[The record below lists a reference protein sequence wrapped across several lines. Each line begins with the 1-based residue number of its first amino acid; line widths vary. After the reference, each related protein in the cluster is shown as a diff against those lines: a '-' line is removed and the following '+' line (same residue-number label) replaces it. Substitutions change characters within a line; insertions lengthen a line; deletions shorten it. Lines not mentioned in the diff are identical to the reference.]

1 MGYDVSMALAP
12 KDLVPGARVL
22 GLSASGPVALETVR
36 ILDGV
41 VEVSFRDS
49 AGRLQQRLLYPED
62 LQQLDR
68 QGEKRWPM
76 TASASDFRL
85 AAEARRLRLAHV
97 FDPMMAVHTSLVEP
111 LPHQIEAV
119 YGHLLQRRPLRFLLA
134 DDPGAGKTI
143 MTGLY
148 MRELLLRGDLEQALV
163 IAPGALVEQW
173 QDELDTK
180 FHLAFEIF
188 SRERVELSRSGNP
201 FLEGPY
207 WIARLD
213 QIARNE
219 EYQEKLAAVD
229 WDLVV
234 VDEAH
239 KLSAT
244 FFGRELKKT
253 QRYRLGEKL
262 SQHTRNFLLLTA
274 TPHRGK
280 EEDFR
285 LFMALLDPDR
295 FEGRPRSGA
304 PPVDAA
310 DLMLRRVKEDL
321 VRFDGTPLF
330 PERKAYTVE
339 YTLSEAER
347 QLYEAVTTYV
357 REEMNRAEKL
367 DKRRGNT
374 VGFALALLQ
383 RRLASSPQ
391 AIHRSLVRRL
401 KRRRD
406 LLERLERG
414 ESMPQPVALNE
425 EDLLERYEYA
435 YPDEDAAPEF
445 EVLATTAQT
454 KHELELE
461 IKSLEQLENLAGRV
475 LQGGQDRK
483 WQELARLM
491 GTQEIRGRKLV
502 IFTEH
507 RDTLDYLRDRLHTF
521 LGNPDALVTIHGG
534 MRREERQL
542 AQAEFSFNKDVLV
555 LLATDAA
562 GEGIN
567 LQQAHLLINYDIPWN
582 PNRLEQRFGRIHRIG
597 QTEVCHMWNLVARGT
612 REGDVFALLL
622 RKLERAAGALGG
634 RVFDVLGTA
643 FSETPLHELL
653 IQAIRYG
660 ESPEVR
666 ARLEQVIEGAVDVG
680 RLQRLVARDALA
692 TEVLSQKQLARLRSE
707 MERAEAARLQPHYVA
722 SFFREAFE
730 RLGGTIQ
737 PREPGRYEITYVPPL
752 LRTRPQGS
760 RQKVLRKYERVT
772 FDKRRVLVP
781 GRPVAEFIAPG
792 HPLFDATVLA
802 VEGTF
807 GEALQQGTVLVD
819 PEAREPRLL
828 GAFEHDV
835 RNGNDEIISRRMLY
849 VEADD
854 DGQPQKAGPAPYL
867 DYREPHPEER
877 EKGLHLLETTRVEEL
892 LSRCE
897 TFVLTTEA
905 KNHVETVRRHRE
917 EQLDKTLRAVK
928 ERLLSEIYYWD
939 GEAHRLGE
947 LAKKGKKNAA
957 ANAEKARR
965 RAEEL
970 RTRLR
975 RREREIEETRRI
987 FAGRPFLSLAAWVVP
1002 PLLQEPDGAADNRDA
1017 IDRIAVQAVLAQER
1031 ALGNQPREMPH
1042 GNPGYD
1048 VESRTAY
1055 GKLRFIEVK
1064 GKGPGKNTITLSRTQ
1079 LLTALNAPD
1088 TWWLAVVETDGE
1100 QALRIHYL
1108 RNPVT
1113 REPEFGVTSISFDLK
1128 QLTRKVVDGYEL

>member
-1 MGYDVSMALAP
+1 MAMALVP
-12 KDLVPGARVL
+12 EELVPGSRVE
-22 GLSASGPVALETVR
+22 GLVASGPVTVQAVSS
-36 ILDGV
+36 LDGV
-41 VEVSFRDS
+41 IEVTFRD
-49 AGRLQQRLLYPED
+49 AFGRVHQRLLYPND
-62 LQQLDR
+62 LEQL
-68 QGEKRWPM
+68 ELLSEVRWPM
-76 TASASDFRL
+76 SADAADFRL
-85 AAEARRLRLAHV
+85 AAEARRLRLAHL

-148 MRELLLRGDLEQALV
+148 MRELLLRGDLERALV
-163 IAPGALVEQW
+163 VAPGALVEQW
-173 QDELDTK
+173 QDELDSK
-180 FHLAFEIF
+180 FHLPFEIF

-229 WDLVV
+229 WDLIV

-244 FFGRELKKT
+244 FYGRELKKT

-280 EEDFR
+280 AEDFR

-295 FEGRPRSGA
+295 FEGKPRSGA
-304 PPVDAA
+304 PPTDAE

-330 PERKAYTVE
+330 PERRAYTVE

-406 LLERLERG
+406 WLERLERG
-414 ESMPQPVALNE
+414 ESLPPTVDLSE
-425 EDLLERYEYA
+425 EDLIERYEYA
-435 YPDEDAAPEF
+435 FPDEEEGPEF
-445 EVLATTAQT
+445 EELATSART
-454 KHELELE
+454 KRELELE
-461 IKSLEQLENLAGRV
+461 IASLERLEALARRVIQAGR
-475 LQGGQDRK
+475 DRK
-483 WQELARLM
+483 WQELARLL
-491 GTQEIRGRKLV
+491 GTEEIRGRKLV

-521 LGNPDALVTIHGG
+521 LGDADALVTIHGG
-534 MRREERQL
+534 MRREERHF
-542 AQAEFSFNKDVLV
+542 AQAEFTNNKDVLL

-622 RKLERAAGALGG
+622 KKLEMAADALGG

-643 FSETPLHELL
+643 FNETPLHELL

-660 ESPEVR
+660 EKPEVR
-666 ARLEQVIEGAVDVG
+666 MRLEQAIEGAVDVA
-680 RLQRLVARDALA
+680 RLQQLVARDALA
-692 TEVLSQKQLARLRSE
+692 TEVLSQSQLAQLKEE
-707 MERAEAARLQPHYVA
+707 MQRAEAARLQPHYVA

-730 RLGGTIQ
+730 RLGGTVQ
-737 PREPGRYEITYVPPL
+737 PREAGRYEITFVPPL
-752 LRTRPQGS
+752 LRPARAQG
-760 RQKVLRKYERVT
+760 RQQVLKKYVRIT
-772 FDKRRVLVP
+772 FDKQRVVVP
-781 GRPVAEFIAPG
+781 GRPVAEFVAPG
-792 HPLFDATVLA
+792 HPLFDATVRA
-802 VEGTF
+802 VEEKLGT
-807 GEALQQGTVLVD
+807 ALQEGAVLVD
-819 PEAREPRLL
+819 PEGGSPRLL

-835 RNGNDEIISRRMLY
+835 RDGHDEVISQRLLY
-849 VEADD
+849 VEAET
-854 DGQPQKAGPAPYL
+854 GGPPRKAGPAPYL
-867 DYREPHPEER
+867 DYREPTPEEKATVLR
-877 EKGLHLLETTRVEEL
+877 SLDETAVERLLAEAER
-892 LSRCE
+892 
-897 TFVLTTEA
+897 FVLTTEA
-905 KNHVETVRRHRE
+905 KAHIDEVRKRRE
-917 EQLDKTLRAVK
+917 EQLNKTLSAVK

-939 GEAHRLGE
+939 GEAQRFGE

-970 RTRLR
+970 RARLK
-975 RREREIEETRRI
+975 RREREITEAKNV
-987 FAGRPFLSLAAWVVP
+987 FAGRPYLTLAAWVVP
-1002 PLLQEPDGAADNRDA
+1002 QAGDEDQGAEEAREV
-1017 IDRIAVQAVLAQER
+1017 IDRLAIQAVMAQER
-1031 ALGNQPREMPH
+1031 ALGNEPREMPH
-1042 GNPGYD
+1042 GHPGYD
-1048 VESRTAY
+1048 VESRTPD
-1055 GKLRFIEVK
+1055 GELRFIEVK
-1064 GKGPGKNTITLSRTQ
+1064 GKGPGKNIVTLSRTQ
-1079 LLTALNAPD
+1079 LLTALGNPKS
-1088 TWWLAVVETDGE
+1088 WWLAVVETDGE
-1100 QALRIHYL
+1100 RALRIHYI
-1108 RNPVT
+1108 RNPST
-1113 REPEFGVTSISFDLK
+1113 REPEFAVNSVNFDLDK
-1128 QLTRKVVDGYEL
+1128 LIRAAAVTYDLEKS

>member
-1 MGYDVSMALAP
+1 MALAS
-12 KDLVPGARVL
+12 DELVPGSRVE
-22 GLSASGPVALETVR
+22 GLVATGPVTVHEVNH
-36 ILDGV
+36 LDGV
-41 VEVSFRDS
+41 IEITFRDAS
-49 AGRLQQRLLYPED
+49 GNIHQRLLYPND
-62 LQQLDR
+62 LEQLR
-68 QGEKRWPM
+68 LLSEVRWPM
-76 TASASDFRL
+76 SASATDFRL
-85 AAEARRLRLAHV
+85 AAEARRLRLAHL

-148 MRELLLRGDLEQALV
+148 MRELLLRGDLERALV
-163 IAPGALVEQW
+163 VAPGALVEQW
-173 QDELDTK
+173 QDELDSK
-180 FHLAFEIF
+180 FHLPFEIF

-219 EYQEKLAAVD
+219 DYQEKLAAVD
-229 WDLVV
+229 WDLIV

-262 SQHTRNFLLLTA
+262 SRHTRNFLLLTA

-280 EEDFR
+280 PEDFR

-295 FEGRPRSGA
+295 FEGRPRPGA
-304 PPVDAA
+304 PETDAE

-330 PERKAYTVE
+330 PERRAYTVE
-339 YTLSEAER
+339 YSLSATER

-374 VGFALALLQ
+374 VGFALAMLQ

-391 AIHRSLVRRL
+391 AIHRSLQRRL

-414 ESMPQPVALNE
+414 ESIPQPVALDE
-425 EDLLERYEYA
+425 EDLVERYEYA
-435 YPDEDAAPEF
+435 FPDEEEGPEF
-445 EVLATTAQT
+445 EELATSART
-454 KHELELE
+454 KRELELE
-461 IKSLEQLENLAGRV
+461 IASLERLEALARRV
-475 LQGGQDRK
+475 IQSGNDRK

-491 GTQEIRGRKLV
+491 GTEEIKGRKLV

-507 RDTLDYLRDRLHTF
+507 RDTLDYLRDRLLTF
-521 LGNPDALVTIHGG
+521 LGDADALVTIHGG
-534 MRREERQL
+534 MRREERHH
-542 AQAEFSFNKDVLV
+542 AQAEFTNNKDVLV

-622 RKLERAAGALGG
+622 KKLETAANALGG

-660 ESPEVR
+660 ENPEVR
-666 ARLEQVIEGAVDVG
+666 KRLEQAIEGAVDVT
-680 RLQRLVARDALA
+680 RLQQLVARDALA
-692 TEVLSQKQLARLRSE
+692 TEVLSQSQLARLKEE
-707 MERAEAARLQPHYVA
+707 MQRAEAARLQPHYVA
-722 SFFREAFE
+722 SFFHEAFE
-730 RLGGTIQ
+730 RLGGTMQ
-737 PREPGRYEITYVPPL
+737 PREAGRYEITFVPPL
-752 LRTRPQGS
+752 LRPSRAQG
-760 RQKVLRKYERVT
+760 RQQVLKKYVRIT
-772 FDKRRVLVP
+772 FDKRRVVVP
-781 GRPVAEFIAPG
+781 GRPVAEFVAPG
-792 HPLFDATVLA
+792 HPLFDAA
-802 VEGTF
+802 VMAIEEKLGA
-807 GEALQQGTVLVD
+807 ALQKGTVLVD
-819 PEAREPRLL
+819 PEGGSPRVL

-835 RNGNDEIISRRMLY
+835 RDGRDEVISQRLLY
-849 VEADD
+849 VEAEPS
-854 DGQPQKAGPAPYL
+854 GSPRKAGPAPYL
-867 DYREPHPEER
+867 DYREPTPEEQKLALNTLDR
-877 EKGLHLLETTRVEEL
+877 DTVSRLLTEAER
-892 LSRCE
+892 
-897 TFVLTTEA
+897 FVLTTEA
-905 KNHVETVRRHRE
+905 KAHVDEVRKRRE
-917 EQLDKTLRAVK
+917 EHLNKTLSAVK

-939 GEAHRLGE
+939 GEAQRLGG

-957 ANAEKARR
+957 VNAEKARR

-970 RTRLR
+970 RVRLK
-975 RREREIEETRRI
+975 RREQESEEARKI
-987 FAGRPFLSLAAWVVP
+987 FAGRPHLALAAWVVP
-1002 PLLQEPDGAADNRDA
+1002 PAEGEGGGTALEREV
-1017 IDRIAVQAVLAQER
+1017 IDQLAVQAVLAQER
-1031 ALGNQPREMPH
+1031 ALGNVPREMPH

-1048 VESRTAY
+1048 IESRTSS
-1055 GKLRFIEVK
+1055 GELRFIEVK
-1064 GKGPGKNTITLSRTQ
+1064 GKGPGKDTFTLSRTQ
-1079 LLTALNAPD
+1079 LLTALNKPQN
-1088 TWWLAVVETDGE
+1088 WWLVVVETDGE
-1100 QALRIHYL
+1100 RALRLHYL

-1113 REPEFGVTSISFDLK
+1113 REPEFGVTSVNFDLK
-1128 QLTRKVVDGYEL
+1128 QLMQKVVATYEL

>member
-1 MGYDVSMALAP
+1 MALLAGE
-12 KDLVPGARVL
+12 LVPGILVD
-22 GLSASGPVALETVR
+22 GLVVSGPVIVHEVNELG
-36 ILDGV
+36 GV
-41 VEVSFRDS
+41 IEVTFRDAS
-49 AGRLQQRLLYPED
+49 GGIHQRLLYPDD
-62 LQQLDR
+62 LKQLR
-68 QGEKRWPM
+68 RISEVRWPM
-76 TASASDFRL
+76 SAGATDFRL
-85 AAEARRLRLAHV
+85 AAEARRLRLAHL

-148 MRELLLRGDLEQALV
+148 MRELLLRGDLERALV
-163 IAPGALVEQW
+163 VAPGALVEQW
-173 QDELDTK
+173 QDELDSK
-180 FHLAFEIF
+180 FHLPFEIF
-188 SRERVELSRSGNP
+188 SRERVELSRIGNP

-219 EYQEKLAAVD
+219 EYQQKLSAVD
-229 WDLVV
+229 WDLIV

-253 QRYRLGEKL
+253 QRYRLGERL

-280 EEDFR
+280 PEDFR
-285 LFMALLDPDR
+285 LFMSLLDPDR
-295 FEGRPRSGA
+295 FEGRPRPGA
-304 PPVDAA
+304 PSTDAE

-339 YTLSEAER
+339 YSLSDAER
-347 QLYEAVTTYV
+347 RLYEAVTTYV

-374 VGFALALLQ
+374 VGFALAMLQ

-391 AIHRSLVRRL
+391 AIHRSLQRRL

-406 LLERLERG
+406 LLERLGRG
-414 ESMPQPVALNE
+414 ESIPQPVALDE
-425 EDLLERYEYA
+425 EDLVERYEYA
-435 YPDEDAAPEF
+435 FPDEEAGPEF
-445 EVLATTAQT
+445 EELATSART
-454 KHELELE
+454 KRELELE
-461 IKSLEQLENLAGRV
+461 IASLERLEVLARRV
-475 LQGGQDRK
+475 IQSGKDRK

-491 GTQEIRGRKLV
+491 GTEEIKGRKLV

-507 RDTLDYLRDRLHTF
+507 RDTLDYLRDRLLTF
-521 LGNPDALVTIHGG
+521 LGDADALVTIHGG
-534 MRREERQL
+534 IRREERHH
-542 AQAEFSFNKDVLV
+542 AQAEFTNNKDVLV

-622 RKLERAAGALGG
+622 KKLETAANALGG

-660 ESPEVR
+660 ENPEVR
-666 ARLEQVIEGAVDVG
+666 KRLEQAIEGAVDVT
-680 RLQRLVARDALA
+680 RLQQLVARDALA
-692 TEVLSQKQLARLRSE
+692 TEVLSQSQLARLKE
-707 MERAEAARLQPHYVA
+707 AMQRAEAARLQPHYVA
-722 SFFREAFE
+722 SFFHKAFE
-730 RLGGTIQ
+730 HLGGTMQ
-737 PREPGRYEITYVPPL
+737 PREAGRYEITFVPPL
-752 LRTRPQGS
+752 LRPSQAQS
-760 RQKVLRKYERVT
+760 RQRVLKKYVRIT
-772 FDKRRVLVP
+772 FDKRRVVVP
-781 GRPVAEFIAPG
+781 GRPVAEFVAPG
-792 HPLFDATVLA
+792 HPLFEATVMAIEEKLGA
-802 VEGTF
+802 
-807 GEALQQGTVLVD
+807 ALQKGTVLVD
-819 PEAREPRLL
+819 PEGGNPRVL

-835 RNGNDEIISRRMLY
+835 RDGRDEVISQRLLY
-849 VEADD
+849 VEAEPS
-854 DGQPQKAGPAPYL
+854 GSPCKAGPAPYL
-867 DYREPHPEER
+867 DYREPTLEEQKLALNTLER
-877 EKGLHLLETTRVEEL
+877 DTVERLLAEAER
-892 LSRCE
+892 
-897 TFVLTTEA
+897 FVLTTEA
-905 KNHVETVRRHRE
+905 KAHVDEVRKRRE
-917 EQLDKTLRAVK
+917 EHLNKTLSAVK

-939 GEAHRLGE
+939 GEAQRLGG

-957 ANAEKARR
+957 VNAEKARR

-970 RTRLR
+970 RVRLK
-975 RREREIEETRRI
+975 RREQEIEEARKI
-987 FAGRPFLSLAAWVVP
+987 FAGRPHLSLAAWVVP
-1002 PLLQEPDGAADNRDA
+1002 PVKSDGGSTALEREV
-1017 IDRIAVQAVLAQER
+1017 IDRLAVQAVLAQER
-1031 ALGNQPREMPH
+1031 ALGNEPREMPH

-1048 VESRTAY
+1048 IESRTP
-1055 GKLRFIEVK
+1055 GGELRFIEVK
-1064 GKGPGKNTITLSRTQ
+1064 GKGPGKDTVTLSRTQ
-1079 LLTALNAPD
+1079 LLTALNKPQN
-1088 TWWLAVVETDGE
+1088 WWLVVVETDGE
-1100 QALRIHYL
+1100 RALHLHYL

-1113 REPEFGVTSISFDLK
+1113 REPGFAVTSLSFDLK
-1128 QLTRKVVDGYEL
+1128 RLMQTVVATYEL

>member
-1 MGYDVSMALAP
+1 MALTP
-12 KDLVPGARVL
+12 KELVSGARIE
-22 GLSASGPVALETVR
+22 GLVASGPVTLHEVND
-36 ILDGV
+36 LGGV
-41 VEVSFRDS
+41 FEVTFRDAS
-49 AGRLQQRLLYPED
+49 GRIHQRLLYPDD
-62 LQQLDR
+62 LEQLSLLS
-68 QGEKRWPM
+68 EVRWPM
-76 TASASDFRL
+76 LASAEDFRL
-85 AAEARRLRLAHV
+85 AAEARRLRLAHL

-148 MRELLLRGDLEQALV
+148 MRELLLRGDLERALV
-163 IAPGALVEQW
+163 VAPGALVEQW
-173 QDELDTK
+173 QDELDSK
-180 FHLAFEIF
+180 FHLPFEIF

-219 EYQEKLAAVD
+219 DYQEKLTAVD
-229 WDLVV
+229 WDLIV

-280 EEDFR
+280 PEDFR

-295 FEGRPRSGA
+295 FEGRPRPGA
-304 PPVDAA
+304 PETDAE

-339 YTLSEAER
+339 YTLSDAER

-374 VGFALALLQ
+374 VGFALAMLQ

-391 AIHRSLVRRL
+391 AIHRSLQRRL

-406 LLERLERG
+406 LLERLEHG
-414 ESMPQPVALNE
+414 ESIPQPVALDE
-425 EDLLERYEYA
+425 EDLVERYEYA
-435 YPDEDAAPEF
+435 FPDEEEGPEF
-445 EVLATTAQT
+445 EELATSART
-454 KHELELE
+454 KRELELE
-461 IKSLEQLENLAGRV
+461 IASLERLEELARRV
-475 LQGGQDRK
+475 LQAGQDRK

-491 GTQEIRGRKLV
+491 GTEEIKGRKLV

-521 LGNPDALVTIHGG
+521 LGNTDALVTIHGG
-534 MRREERQL
+534 MRREERHH
-542 AQAEFSFNKDVLV
+542 AQAEFSNNKDVLI

-612 REGDVFALLL
+612 REGDVFVLLL
-622 RKLERAAGALGG
+622 KKLEMAADALGG
-634 RVFDVLGTA
+634 RVFDVLGAA
-643 FSETPLHELL
+643 FSERPLHELL
-653 IQAIRYG
+653 IRAIRYG
-660 ESPEVR
+660 EKPEVR
-666 ARLEQVIEGAVDVG
+666 AQLQQTIEGAVDVEH
-680 RLQRLVARDALA
+680 LQKLVARDALA
-692 TEVLSQKQLARLRSE
+692 TEVLSQSQLARLKEE
-707 MERAEAARLQPHYVA
+707 MQRAEAARLQPHYVA
-722 SFFREAFE
+722 SFFHKAFE
-730 RLGGTIQ
+730 HLGGTMQ
-737 PREPGRYEITYVPPL
+737 PREAGRYEITFVPPL
-752 LRTRPQGS
+752 LRPSRAQG
-760 RQKVLRKYERVT
+760 RQQVLKKYVRIT
-772 FDKRRVLVP
+772 FDKRRVVVP
-781 GRPVAEFIAPG
+781 GRPVAEFVAPG
-792 HPLFDATVLA
+792 HPLFDATVRAIEEKLGA
-802 VEGTF
+802 
-807 GEALQQGTVLVD
+807 ALQRGAVLVD
-819 PEAREPRLL
+819 PEGGRPRLL
-828 GAFEHDV
+828 SAFEHDI
-835 RNGNDEIISRRMLY
+835 RDGRDEVLSRRMLY
-849 VEADD
+849 VEAEP
-854 DGQPQKAGPAPYL
+854 GSGPHRAGPAPYL
-867 DYREPHPEER
+867 DYREPTPEEQKLAPNALDQATVER
-877 EKGLHLLETTRVEEL
+877 LLAEAER
-892 LSRCE
+892 
-897 TFVLTTEA
+897 FVLTTEA
-905 KNHVETVRRHRE
+905 KTHVDEIRKRRE
-917 EQLDKTLRAVK
+917 EQLNKTLSAVR
-928 ERLLSEIYYWD
+928 ERLLSEIFYWD
-939 GEAHRLGE
+939 GEAQRFGE

-970 RTRLR
+970 RARLK
-975 RREREIEETRRI
+975 RREQEIEEARNV
-987 FAGRPFLSLAAWVVP
+987 FAGRPHLSLAAWIVP
-1002 PLLQEPDGAADNRDA
+1002 QLESGGDETALEREA
-1017 IDRIAVQAVLAQER
+1017 IDRLAVQAVLAQER
-1031 ALGNQPREMPH
+1031 ALGNEPREMPH
-1042 GNPGYD
+1042 NHPGYD
-1048 VESRTAY
+1048 VESRTPS
-1055 GKLRFIEVK
+1055 GELRFIEVK
-1064 GKGPGKNTITLSRTQ
+1064 GKGPGKDTVTLSRTQ
-1079 LLTALNAPD
+1079 LLTALNKPQN
-1088 TWWLAVVETDGE
+1088 WWLVVVETDGE
-1100 QALRIHYL
+1100 RALRLYYM

-1113 REPEFGVTSISFDLK
+1113 REPEFAVTSLNFDLK
-1128 QLTRKVVDGYEL
+1128 QLMQKVVATYEL